1 MGNAKKENL
10 IIPDYI
16 KTALSI
22 LEQKGFKAY
31 LVGGCVRDFLLGKQ
45 PYDFDITTNA
55 LPAQTLKCF
64 EGYEIIKNGM
74 KHGTVT
80 PIIEKKAV
88 EITTFRTESGYSDNR
103 HPDKVEF
110 TAFLEGDLS
119 RRDFTVNAMA
129 YSESEGVI
137 DMFSGR
143 KDLNK
148 RIIRCVGNADERFGE
163 DSLRILRALRFAS
176 ILNFEIEEQTAKSI
190 KKNIELLKNVS
201 AERIYGEFMK
211 LLQGE
216 NASEILIKFPCLCTA
231 LFGINLTSR
240 QKTALRKA
248 KTADMR
254 LAIIFIYS
262 SPELLKSLKPDN
274 KTYNGLRENLKN
286 YRLHLTNKAIGV
298 REQELFIFKNALD
311 YESAERMA
319 ELKFLMESA
328 VDAETF
334 KKNLEYSKSNNH
346 PVKISELDIS
356 GDDLKEKG
364 IRGKKIKLTQEFLLK
379 CVIEGKAK
387 NEKKEL
393 LKLL

>member
-1 MGNAKKENL
+1 MGNGIKENL

-16 KTALSI
+16 KKALSI

-55 LPAQTLKCF
+55 LPEQTLKCF

-110 TAFLEGDLS
+110 SAELREDLS

-129 YSESEGVI
+129 YSEGEGVTDI
-137 DMFSGR
+137 FGGR
-143 KDLNK
+143 EDLKNK
-148 RIIRCVGNADERFGE
+148 LLRCVGDPDKRFGE

-176 ILNFEIEEQTAKSI
+176 VLNFEIEAQTAKSI
-190 KKNIELLKNVS
+190 KKNIDLLKNVS

-216 NASEILIKFPCLCTA
+216 SASEILIKFSCLCRV

-240 QKTALRKA
+240 QKAALKKA

-262 SPELLKSLKPDN
+262 SPELLKPLKPDN
-274 KTYNGLRENLKN
+274 KTYNRLCENINN
-286 YRLHLTNKAIGV
+286 YRLRLTNKNLGIE
-298 REQELFIFKNALD
+298 RQELFLFNNSLD
-311 YESAERMA
+311 YESAQRMI
-319 ELKFLMESA
+319 ELKRLMGSE
-328 VDAETF
+328 VDTEVF
-334 KKNLEYSKSNNH
+334 RRNLEYSKSNNH
-346 PVKISELDIS
+346 PIKISELALN
-356 GDDLKEKG
+356 GNDLKAFGIKGRRIRQTQEKLLKAV
-364 IRGKKIKLTQEFLLK
+364 IRGE
-379 CVIEGKAK
+379 VK

-393 LKLL
+393 IKLL